1 MDKDQLIDI
10 RDRVLAGMEQEG
22 YAGADPFDGLES
34 RVFQASGL
42 GRFRL
47 ARLIWLQL
55 IKRGP
60 GALRSLAMIPPS
72 VNPKTL
78 ALLQGAGEGVV
89 LGDFTAALS
98 AMQNADGGWGYPF
111 EWQARAFHAKRG
123 QSNAIVTSFVVDG
136 LIRGG
141 MPVDHD
147 VSTRAADF
155 IEDHLWRD
163 GYFAYLGHDDCEIHN
178 ASLWAAFA
186 LNCVRAGNDK
196 TAKAVHR
203 VLDAQHD
210 DGSWA
215 YGTRSHH
222 RFVDGFHTGYILDL
236 LDRLRISGMDGLE
249 SAIERGW
256 SFYRSNCFDDDG
268 IPRNFAGKDGYLD
281 AHAVAQS
288 MASLCRFGDVAGAIK
303 ITNWAVAHLFDP
315 TRDVFYA
322 GIGRLGPDRQNYMR
336 WTQSWMVWAL
346 SIVIEKTAMNDAFDP
361 EKPLSLSHPDP
372 DRTAKEAALAV
383 LSETVFRNLYA
394 LTRME
399 ATRVKASGEMDRLY
413 GLTRGMKTLQRI
425 GGQRGIILGAKR
437 VGFLTGAEIV
447 TPSDFDSMAHDEI
460 AEMFDVKD

>member
-1 MDKDQLIDI
+1 MDKDQLINI
-10 RDRVLAGMEQEG
+10 RGRVLARMKQDE
-22 YAGADPFDGLES
+22 YVGADPFDGLES
-34 RVFQASGL
+34 RLFQASGL

-47 ARLIWLQL
+47 ARLIWLQM

-60 GALRSLAMIPPS
+60 RALRSIAMIPPS

-89 LGDFTAALS
+89 LGDFTATLS
-98 AMQNADGGWGYPF
+98 AMQNSDGGWGYPF

-141 MPVDHD
+141 MPVEQD
-147 VSTRAADF
+147 VLTGAADF

-163 GYFAYLGHDDCEIHN
+163 GYFAYLGHDDAEIHN
-178 ASLWAAFA
+178 ASLWGAFA
-186 LNCVRAGNDK
+186 LYRVRAGNDK

-203 VLDAQHD
+203 VLDAQQI

-236 LDRLRISGMDGLE
+236 LDRLRISGMGGLE
-249 SAIERGW
+249 SAIKRGW
-256 SFYRSNCFDDDG
+256 VFYRSNCFDDEG

-288 MASLCRFGDVAGAIK
+288 MASLCRFGDVARAIK
-303 ITNWAVAHLFDP
+303 VANWAAAHLFDAK
-315 TRDVFYA
+315 RDVFYA
-322 GIGRLGPDRQNYMR
+322 GIGRFGVDQQNYMR

-346 SIVIEKTAMNDAFDP
+346 SIVIEKTAMNEAFDP
-361 EKPLSLSHPDP
+361 EKPLSFCHPDP
-372 DRTAKEAALAV
+372 DRATKEDALRG
-383 LSETVFRNLYA
+383 LSEDALRNLYA
-394 LTRME
+394 ITRKQASMMRATGDME
-399 ATRVKASGEMDRLY
+399 ALY
-413 GLTRGMKTLQRI
+413 GLTRGMKTIQRI
-425 GGQRGIILGAKR
+425 SGERGIVLGAR
-437 VGFLTGAEIV
+437 GAFLA
-447 TPSDFDSMAHDEI
+447 S
-460 AEMFDVKD
+460 

>member
-1 MDKDQLIDI
+1 MDKDQLIHI
-10 RDRVLAGMEQEG
+10 RDRVLARMKQEG

-34 RVFQASGL
+34 RLFQKSGL

-47 ARLIWLQL
+47 ARLIWLQA

-60 GALRSLAMIPPS
+60 RTLRSIAMIPPS

-89 LGDFTAALS
+89 LGDFS
-98 AMQNADGGWGYPF
+98 ATLGDVQNADGGWGYPF
-111 EWQARAFHAKRG
+111 EWQARAFHAKLG

-141 MPVDHD
+141 MPVEQD
-147 VSTRAADF
+147 VLTGAADF

-163 GYFAYLGHDDCEIHN
+163 GYFAYLGHDDAEIHN

-186 LNCVRAGNDK
+186 LYRVRAGNDK
-196 TAKAVHR
+196 TAKAMR
-203 VLDAQHD
+203 RILNAQQI

-215 YGTRSHH
+215 YGTRRHH

-236 LDRLRISGMDGLE
+236 LDRLRISGMAGLDD
-249 SAIERGW
+249 AIERGW
-256 SFYRSNCFDDDG
+256 LFYRSNCFDDDG

-288 MASLCRFGDVAGAIK
+288 MASLCRFGDVTGAIK
-303 ITNWAVAHLFDP
+303 VANWAAEHLFDAK
-315 TRDVFYA
+315 RDVFYA
-322 GIGRLGPDRQNYMR
+322 GIGRFGVDQQNYMR

-346 SIVIEKTAMNDAFDP
+346 SIVIEKTAMSDAFDP
-361 EKPLSLSHPDP
+361 EKPLSFCHPDP
-372 DRTAKEAALAV
+372 DRAEKEAALAV

-399 ATRVKASGEMDRLY
+399 AIRVKTSGDMDRLY

-425 GGQRGIILGAKR
+425 GGQRGIMLGAKR

-447 TPSDFDSMAHDEI
+447 TPSDYDSMAHDEI

>member
-10 RDRVLAGMEQEG
+10 RDRVLARMKQEG

-34 RVFQASGL
+34 RLFQASGL

-47 ARLIWLQL
+47 ARLIWLQA

-60 GALRSLAMIPPS
+60 RALRSLAMIPPS

-78 ALLQGAGEGVV
+78 ALLHGAGEGVV

-98 AMQNADGGWGYPF
+98 SMQNADGGWGYPF

-123 QSNAIVTSFVVDG
+123 QSNAIVTSFVIDG

-141 MPVDHD
+141 MPVDQD
-147 VSTRAADF
+147 VLTGAADF
-155 IEDHLWRD
+155 IEGRLWRE

-186 LNCVRAGNDK
+186 LSRVRAGNDK

-203 VLDAQHD
+203 VLEAQHD

-215 YGTRSHH
+215 YGTCRHH

-236 LDRLRISGMDGLE
+236 LVRLRISGIDGFE
-249 SAIERGW
+249 SAIDRGW
-256 SFYRSNCFDDDG
+256 SFYRNHCFNNDG
-268 IPRNFAGKDGYLD
+268 IPRTFAGKGGYID

-288 MASLCRFGDVAGAIK
+288 MASLCRFGDVRGAIK
-303 ITNWAVAHLFDP
+303 IANWATAHLFDAK
-315 TRDVFYA
+315 RDVFYA
-322 GIGRLGPDRQNYMR
+322 GIGRLGPDQQNYMR

-361 EKPLSLSHPDP
+361 EKPLSFSHPDP
-372 DRTAKEAALAV
+372 DRTAKEAALAG

-394 LTRME
+394 LTRKE
-399 ATRVKASGEMDRLY
+399 AARVKASGEMDRLY

-425 GGQRGIILGAKR
+425 GGQRGIMLGAKR